1 MEIQVY
7 HGPNLNCIHRRD
19 KGHYGDLTL
28 EEINENLINLGEKL
42 DVKVSCWHTN
52 QEGELIDWIQEPA
65 VDGAILNAGGLT
77 HTSVALRDAVA
88 LADYPVV
95 EVHLSNIYDRE
106 KFRQKSLIASAC
118 LGQIAGFGPESYK
131 LGLRAVVDHLRS

>member
-7 HGPNLNCIHRRD
+7 HGPNLNCIHRRS
-19 KGHYGDLTL
+19 KEHYGEAHLEDL
-28 EEINENLINLGEKL
+28 NEDLIELGDKL
-42 DVKVSCWHTN
+42 DVEVSCWQSN
-52 QEGELIDWIQEPA
+52 REGELIDWLQEPT

-95 EVHLSNIYDRE
+95 EVHLSNIHGRE
-106 KFRQKSLIASAC
+106 EFRRESLIAPVC
-118 LGQIAGFGPESYK
+118 LGQIAGFGSQSYK
-131 LGLRAVVDHLRS
+131 LALRALVDHLRS

>member
-7 HGPNLNCIHRRD
+7 HGPNLNCLHRRD
-19 KGHYGDLTL
+19 ERHYDKIKL
-28 EEINENLINLGEKL
+28 EELNEELIEFGEELG
-42 DVKVSCWHTN
+42 VTVSCWQSN
-52 QEGELIDWIQEPA
+52 REGELIDWIQEPT

-95 EVHLSNIYDRE
+95 EVHLSNIHARE
-106 KFRQKSLIASAC
+106 EFRQKSLLSPVC
-118 LGQIAGFGPESYK
+118 LGQIAGFGAESYR
-131 LGLRAVVDHLRS
+131 LGLRALVNHLQS